1 MDIYQTRCD
10 NMSYH
15 DARGF
20 EDRRQAMVLYRQT
33 EDSTYNQLAKL
44 PEQERRRLARRAAED
59 TVAGAY
65 YGLRFGEAAH

>member
-20 EDRRQAMVLYRQT
+20 EDRRQAMALYRQT
-33 EDSTYNQLAKL
+33 EDSTYINRVIGCLTAD
-44 PEQERRRLARRAAED
+44 R
-59 TVAGAY
+59 
-65 YGLRFGEAAH
+65 